1 MTIFPAPFSSH
12 VGEDE
17 LGQPRNAEQV
27 HLELVPGVVQR
38 RFLHRAE
45 QSEAGVVDEDVDAA
59 SFRVDPVD
67 AGNEVFF
74 PGDVHLEGD
83 GSQGSEVSH
92 LLDSACG
99 GIDSVALFEEPH
111 GGVLAY
117 A

>member
-1 MTIFPAPFSSH
+1 MTIFPCALLSH

-17 LGQPRNAEQV
+17 LGQPRNPEQV

-38 RFLHRAE
+38 RLLHRAE

-59 SFRVDPVD
+59 SFRADPLD
-67 AGNEVFF
+67 AGNEIFF

-83 GSQGSEVSH
+83 GSQVFEVSH

-99 GIDSVALFEEPH
+99 GIDSVALLKEAY